1 MISIS
6 STAKLRGR
14 EREKR
19 VCPWI
24 GKEIETYIYMYTCKC
39 TVEMLVWCFKKQ
51 SGLARLHLL
60 LVSSLS

>member
-24 GKEIETYIYMYTCKC
+24 GKEIDIYMYTRKC
-39 TVEMLVWCFKKQ
+39 TVEMLVRCFKKQ